1 MYSFVESTNFNIID
15 KISGDYAKLFKTFKI
30 VGNGEFNSDILKKYS
45 SNIFECNK
53 EMKKLVFISELNNL
67 KNNNNFIDSFG
78 KLIGK
83 KTMEVKELLDKEIK
97 EEKLIESDQKEK
109 DNKASLKMIKNLKV
123 IWFDMDFDEQ
133 RRIIEHLIDK
143 VVVNDN
149 EINIYYNIY

>member
-1 MYSFVESTNFNIID
+1 
-15 KISGDYAKLFKTFKI
+15 
-30 VGNGEFNSDILKKYS
+30 
-45 SNIFECNK
+45 
-53 EMKKLVFISELNNL
+53 MKKE
-67 KNNNNFIDSFG
+67 
-78 KLIGK
+78 
-83 KTMEVKELLDKEIK
+83 KEII

-109 DNKASLKMIKNLKV
+109 DNKASLKMLKNLKV